1 LKRSAWVGI
10 VCTDAGIEG
19 RGMSYYSFKVLD
31 ADDDVEFVLSL
42 EMFKVDRT
50 YGYGCP
56 EGVL

>member
-1 LKRSAWVGI
+1 
-10 VCTDAGIEG
+10 
-19 RGMSYYSFKVLD
+19 MSYYSFKVLD